1 MMENNQ
7 MNQEEKLNLIEN
19 RVEEVLE
26 ENERLREENKKL
38 RQSINSK

>member
-1 MMENNQ
+1 